1 MLRELLPEMDKESM
15 QQLHDLQDQVDN
27 DGA

>member
-15 QQLHDLQDQVDN
+15 QQFHDLQDQVDN

>member
-1 MLRELLPEMDKESM
+1 MLRELLLEMEKESV

-27 DGA
+27 DGT

>member
-1 MLRELLPEMDKESM
+1 MLRELLLEMEKESM